1 MEASFRGEGT
11 GTAFKGEGAGTAF
24 KGEGAGTAF
33 TGEGAG
39 TAFTGEGAGTA
50 FKGEGAG
57 TAFTGEGT
65 RTALRREWA
74 GTVFREEGTGT
85 VCFCCAV
92 ASSRIP
98 ASSECIEGPCV
109 GLAFLLGRLL
119 AAVGFALAA
128 LARVARRGLVSVM
141 AGCWGEEEE
150 EGGGLGLVYA
160 RPALLATVT

>member
-1 MEASFRGEGT
+1 MEASFRGEGMGTAFKGDEVGTVLTGEGVEASFRGEGT
-11 GTAFKGEGAGTAF
+11 GTAF
-24 KGEGAGTAF
+24 

-39 TAFTGEGAGTA
+39 TAFM
-50 FKGEGAG
+50 
-57 TAFTGEGT
+57 GEGT
-65 RTALRREWA
+65 GTALRREWA

-160 RPALLATVT
+160 RPALLAKVS

>member
-1 MEASFRGEGT
+1 MEASFRGEGMGTAFKGDEVGTAFTGGVEASFRGEGT

-24 KGEGAGTAF
+24 

-39 TAFTGEGAGTA
+39 
-50 FKGEGAG
+50 
-57 TAFTGEGT
+57 
-65 RTALRREWA
+65 TALRREWA

-92 ASSRIP
+92 ASSRVP

-160 RPALLATVT
+160 RPALLAKVS